1 MGLVT
6 ITLDDKG
13 TRKVSERRYV
23 PLDRS
28 VPDNGEILR
37 LVDTYKKDQEIK
49 KEKIKKEL
57 TEGLQLTPQ
66 EFMERYRKKQTDQK
80 KGEAQ

>member
-6 ITLDDKG
+6 ITLDDK
-13 TRKVSERRYV
+13 RALSVSERRDI

-28 VPDNGEILR
+28 VPDNGEISG
-37 LVDTYKKDQEIK
+37 LVETYKKEQEIK
-49 KEKIKKEL
+49 QEKTQKEL
-57 TEGLQLTPQ
+57 MGGLKLSPQ
-66 EFMERYRKKQTDQK
+66 EFMERYRKEQPEKR